1 MCIVIIILA
10 VKIVMLTLAMSMCI
24 AGIDDLND
32 VLTMLEPVNERWKEL
47 GLALGLKDATLH
59 QINAEHPG
67 NISECKL
74 QMLRSW
80 LQWRDGCEATCNWK
94 SLAEAL
100 RRPTVNHKPIAE
112 AIQDRFP
119 ELMSA
124 N

>member
-1 MCIVIIILA
+1 MVSCVHIL
-10 VKIVMLTLAMSMCI
+10 VKSNILHNVFV
-24 AGIDDLND
+24 GIDNLND

-74 QMLRSW
+74 QMLRLW
-80 LQWRDGCEATCNWK
+80 LQWRDDCEATCNWK

-100 RRPTVNHKPIAE
+100 KKRTVNYKPIAE
-112 AIQDRFP
+112 AIQERLS

-124 N
+124 S